1 MNEELQREI
10 KESSKELAE
19 AVEELESY
27 IPGVSGEEGEE
38 LAEHVEGCIDTI
50 AEQVEYI
57 KAQLR
62 NLRKLLTD
70 M

>member
-1 MNEELQREI
+1 MNEELEREM
-10 KESSKELAE
+10 EERSKELAE
-19 AVEELESY
+19 AVEELENY
-27 IPGVSGEEGEE
+27 IPSVSGEEGEE
-38 LAEHVEGCIDTI
+38 LAEHVEGCIDII
-50 AEQVEYI
+50 AEQVEEI